1 MAIPQAMT
9 ITVRGAARAV
19 KALLADAITVGVLGG
34 IPWGL
39 LHYAGD
45 PMPHSIPHLDAVKH
59 ALNSTMTPQV
69 LLKCLSV
76 VGWYLWLILAVSF
89 AVELVAAA
97 RRVNAPHIPTLGPT
111 QTLAAA
117 LITAMGISA
126 LLRATPAQ
134 AVETTITPTGA
145 RVAATAPAV
154 AGATSLNAAHAA
166 LDMTTSRTA
175 MRRESV
181 HTVKPGE
188 SLYSIAKEDLGGG
201 NDWPQLY
208 KLNEG
213 VVQIDG
219 DKLTNP
225 DLIRPD
231 WKIRITAPSAD
242 PAPATSGA
250 SPAPRSDA
258 PAPQAPQGPKAS
270 ALVTAAPGMPSAPAT
285 SSSSTLP
292 IPVGSHPKVPAPASN
307 EKPSNDGHRQGD
319 RAARRHGGVAV
330 SLPDGGT
337 IGITLA
343 VALGSA
349 LVLARRWRTRRAD
362 PRLPVAEPPVPGAL
376 LAARRAQRALAAA
389 AHGPAVSA
397 EDADGEETYGD
408 LVDAAVIEDLDDDL
422 FTADEPDSTG
432 DGADD
437 WDDTEELDEFGAPT
451 GPVPA
456 PTVTPFTAPLPPGT
470 ISAAERDGVELPL
483 TPTGTGLGLVGPGA
497 AGAARAIAASV
508 LSAGAPDR
516 TADLAR
522 LIIPAADLAA
532 LLNVPENELPDIT
545 RGLPELFTAKDLAAA
560 IGEAEVHAL
569 LRTRL
574 LEEYEQPDLD
584 ALAAAH
590 PDVEDCPPLVLM
602 ASPARAL
609 SGQIGALM
617 NTSAKLRIT
626 TVLLGAHPDGP
637 TAFVEA
643 DGTATGPTVG
653 DWNGA
658 RMWNLSATALTGIL
672 DLLARAAG
680 DPGPSGSQPE
690 PKDWPETAPASYA
703 TEVTAADADSQE
715 ATVTVLPV
723 CAAPEY
729 EAGLACDDRAE
740 TGEQTAAACAAESKD
755 APVLAP
761 VTMLP
766 VRPAPTP
773 DPADA
778 ARTGAVARAQAA
790 LAAWNQNPVRITVLG
805 GLSIAVDGQPVS
817 GLRTSARVLAALLA
831 VKGPAGASA
840 EQIDAMCWPDADA
853 EEMDRVA
860 KWRADGLNS
869 LRKRLAVAIGQRSPR
884 LVLLD
889 RATGRYR
896 LNPELIATDLSTMAE
911 LVAAARG
918 AGDTEQRLV
927 LLAAAEPLCRGRLL
941 DGELGDNFDWSS
953 DFTATYADEQV
964 AVLARLAT
972 LASTASKHD
981 QALAA
986 LEKAAA
992 LAEDNEALYRQMF
1005 DILAH
1010 AGRHTEI
1017 PGKLRTLEAYA
1028 DSLGAGVSAATREA
1042 AAAAMRR
1049 RAHNMPG

>member
-9 ITVRGAARAV
+9 TTVRGASRAV
-19 KALLADAITVGVLGG
+19 KALLAAAITVGVLGG

-45 PMPHSIPHLDAVKH
+45 PLPHSIPHLDAVKH

-69 LLKCLSV
+69 LLKCLSI
-76 VGWYLWLILAVSF
+76 VGWYLWLILAISF

-97 RRVNAPHIPTLGPT
+97 RRANAPHIPTLGPT
-111 QTLAAA
+111 QTIAAA
-117 LITAMGISA
+117 LITAIGITA
-126 LLRATPAQ
+126 LLRAAPAQ
-134 AVETTITPTGA
+134 AAENSITPTGA

-154 AGATSLNAAHAA
+154 AGTTSLSTAHAA
-166 LDMTTSRTA
+166 LGGTTAATTP
-175 MRRESV
+175 RESV

-188 SLYSIAKEDLGGG
+188 SLYSIAKEDLGDG
-201 NDWPQLY
+201 NEWPQLY
-208 KLNEG
+208 KLNAG
-213 VVQIDG
+213 VAQADG
-219 DKLTNP
+219 DKLTDP

-231 WKIRITAPSAD
+231 WKIRITAPAPATASPAPHTEAPAPPAPKA
-242 PAPATSGA
+242 PAPATAAPSTL
-250 SPAPRSDA
+250 PAPVTTSGPSTLPAPAAPHTAA
-258 PAPQAPQGPKAS
+258 PAP
-270 ALVTAAPGMPSAPAT
+270 VTHT
-285 SSSSTLP
+285 T
-292 IPVGSHPKVPAPASN
+292 
-307 EKPSNDGHRQGD
+307 PSNDDHGQGD
-319 RAARRHGGVAV
+319 RAKRHGGPAV

-343 VALGSA
+343 VALGAA
-349 LVLARRWRTRRAD
+349 LVLARRWHTRRND
-362 PRLPVAEPPVPGAL
+362 PRLPVAEPPLPGAL
-376 LAARRAQRALAAA
+376 LAARRAQRALTAAMHPGA
-389 AHGPAVSA
+389 SDGDVRDDELYDDLTEAHG
-397 EDADGEETYGD
+397 
-408 LVDAAVIEDLDDDL
+408 IEDLDDDL
-422 FTADEPDSTG
+422 FVVGDQEPVEG
-432 DGADD
+432 VDD
-437 WDDTEELDEFGAPT
+437 WEDTEELDEFGAPT
-451 GPVPA
+451 GPVLE
-456 PTVTPFTAPLPPGT
+456 PTVTRFAAPLSPGS

-532 LLNVPENELPDIT
+532 LLGVAEAELSAIT
-545 RGLPELFTAKDLAAA
+545 HGLPELFPTTDLAAA
-560 IGEAEVHAL
+560 ISEAEIHAL

-609 SGQIGALM
+609 SGQIGTLM
-617 NTSAKLRIT
+617 RTSAHLRIT

-653 DWNGA
+653 DWSGA
-658 RMWNLSATALTGIL
+658 RLWNLSATALADVL

-680 DPGPSGSQPE
+680 DPGTGDGQPE
-690 PKDWPETAPASYA
+690 SEDWPETSPAR
-703 TEVTAADADSQE
+703 ETARTAGDGGGQE
-715 ATVTVLPV
+715 ATVTILPV
-723 CAAPEY
+723 RAMPEQ
-729 EAGLACDDRAE
+729 EADPAGDHTDKAKKQTVVAS
-740 TGEQTAAACAAESKD
+740 QTAGEDAAA
-755 APVLAP
+755 LAP

-766 VRPAPTP
+766 VRPASAPISAA
-773 DPADA
+773 ADA
-778 ARTGAVARAQAA
+778 ARSGAQMRADTA
-790 LAAWNQNPVRITVLG
+790 LAAWEQNPVRISVLG
-805 GLSIAVDGQPVS
+805 GLSITVDGQPVS

-831 VKGPAGASA
+831 VKGQAGASA
-840 EQIDAMCWPDADA
+840 EQIDAMCWPDADP

-896 LNPELIATDLSTMAE
+896 LNPALITTDIGTLAE
-911 LVAAARG
+911 LVGAARG
-918 AGDTEQRLV
+918 ADDTEQRLA
-927 LLAAAEPLCRGRLL
+927 LLTAAEPLCRGQLL
-941 DGELGDNFDWSS
+941 DGELGDNLDWGG
-953 DFTATYADEQV
+953 DYTATWADEQV

-972 LASTASKHD
+972 LASTATRHD

-986 LEKAAA
+986 LEKAAV
-992 LAEDNEALYRQMF
+992 LTEDNEALYRQMF
-1005 DILAH
+1005 DILAG
-1010 AGRHTEI
+1010 AGRHSEI

-1028 DSLGAGVSAATREA
+1028 DSLGADVSTATREA
-1042 AAAAMRR
+1042 AARAMKRQPQQGVR
-1049 RAHNMPG
+1049 QDR